1 MPEELEFSPP
11 KLSTEP
17 VRKFFFN
24 DYVFYVLENVYE
36 PAEDTFLLAKNLL
49 LNKNDFILDMGTGCG
64 ILGIL
69 AAKKARS
76 VVAVDINPYAVRCA
90 KMNAKLNRVKRK
102 MNILRGD
109 LFQPIKEGEKFDVI
123 LFNSPYLPSESGEY
137 ETWIEKAWAGG
148 LGGRELI
155 DRFALEASR
164 HLELH
169 GRILLVQSTLSD
181 VDKTMQT
188 LEKAGLLARVIAE
201 EKVAFETIVVIEA
214 GFEKHK
220 RSI

>member
-1 MPEELEFSPP
+1 MKKS
-11 KLSTEP
+11 
-17 VRKFFFN
+17 FF
-24 DYVFYVLENVYE
+24 DDCVFYVLENVYE
-36 PAEDTFLLAKNLL
+36 PAEDTFLLAENLL
-49 LNKNDFILDMGTGCG
+49 VNKNDFVLDMGTGCG

-69 AAKKARS
+69 AAKKAKS
-76 VVAVDINPYAVRCA
+76 VVAIDINPYAVCCA
-90 KMNAKLNRVKRK
+90 KMNAKLNGVERR

-109 LFQPIKEGEKFDVI
+109 LFQPIKEGEKFDII
-123 LFNSPYLPSESGEY
+123 LFNSPYLPSESEER

-155 DRFALEASR
+155 DRFLLEASKY
-164 HLELH
+164 LELE

-181 VDKTMQT
+181 ADKTMQT
-188 LEKAGLLARVIAE
+188 LEKAGLLTRVIAE

-214 GFEKHK
+214 RFGNHK

>member
-1 MPEELEFSPP
+1 MPEELEFSST

-17 VRKFFFN
+17 LKKFFFN
-24 DYVFYVLENVYE
+24 DYIFYVLENVYE

-49 LNKNDFILDMGTGCG
+49 VKKNNFVLDMGTGCG

-69 AAKKARS
+69 AAKKARA

-90 KMNAKLNRVKRK
+90 KVNAKLHRVKGK
-102 MNILRGD
+102 MSILRGD
-109 LFQPIKEGEKFDVI
+109 LFRPIKEGEKFDVI
-123 LFNSPYLPSESGEY
+123 LFNSPYLPSESEEQ

-155 DRFALEASR
+155 DRFALEASKY
-164 HLELH
+164 LELD

-188 LEKAGLLARVIAE
+188 LEKAGLQSKVVAE

-214 GFEKHK
+214 RFERHK